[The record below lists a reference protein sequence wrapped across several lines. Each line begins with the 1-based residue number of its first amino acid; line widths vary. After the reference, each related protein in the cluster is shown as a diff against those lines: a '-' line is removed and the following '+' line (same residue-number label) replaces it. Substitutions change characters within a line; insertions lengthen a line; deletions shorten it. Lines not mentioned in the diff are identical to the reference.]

1 MATSSSKKLG
11 IKGKVIHSQGR
22 EIISN
27 ILNFM
32 KQETANG
39 TTIIPLAN
47 FKARLIAATKISES
61 SYRRIAKEPADVASG
76 AVPCFSNSADCQH
89 GLSEQQRPRNSRNR
103 EYKFMLITILK
114 EN

>member
-22 EIISN
+22 EMISN

-32 KQETANG
+32 KEEAANG

-47 FKARLIAATKISES
+47 FKARLIVATKISES
-61 SYRRIAKEPADVASG
+61 SYRRIAKEAADVASG
-76 AVPCFSNSADCQH
+76 AVPCFSTSADCQ
-89 GLSEQQRPRNSRNR
+89 NSSALAVVEIANTNSCRLR
-103 EYKFMLITILK
+103 F
-114 EN
+114 

>member
-11 IKGKVIHSQGR
+11 IKGKVIHSRGR
-22 EIISN
+22 EITSN

-32 KQETANG
+32 KEEAANG

-61 SYRRIAKEPADVASG
+61 SYRRIAKEAADVASG
-76 AVPCFSNSADCQH
+76 AVPCFSTSADCQNCSA
-89 GLSEQQRPRNSRNR
+89 LAVVEIANTNSCR
-103 EYKFMLITILK
+103 
-114 EN
+114 

>member
-1 MATSSSKKLG
+1 MATSSFKKLG

-32 KQETANG
+32 KEEAANG
-39 TTIIPLAN
+39 TIIIPLAN
-47 FKARLIAATKISES
+47 FKARLIAARKISES
-61 SYRRIAKEPADVASG
+61 SYRRIAKDAADVASD
-76 AVPCFSNSADCQH
+76 AVPCFSTSADCQ
-89 GLSEQQRPRNSRNR
+89 NSSALAVVENRNR
-103 EYKFMLITILK
+103 EYKFMSVTILK